1 MTGQELNEM
10 MASGAIKIIK
20 GRLVSTENPKMDYG
34 GKRNLK
40 STTDATTLEP
50 VKFKASKLTSI
61 IGKVKITKTK
71 DGKDIKPNPRV
82 KNANKYY
89 YDGHKFDS
97 NLEIYMYQL
106 LMKKKIK
113 FVMKHIITLQPGF
126 RNKDGKAI
134 IAIKWKADFYL
145 PDYNM
150 VVDTKGWATEIFK
163 MKLKLFK
170 HMQHKG
176 GYSHI
181 KKLEFPKN
189 KNECLLLS
197 ITLK

>member
-1 MTGQELNEM
+1 MGEIKYNIKMKDKMTGQELNEM

-20 GRLVSTENPKMDYG
+20 GRLVSTENEKMDYG
-34 GKRNLK
+34 PKRKLK
-40 STTDATTLEP
+40 STTDATPLMP
-50 VKFKASKLTSI
+50 VKFKSNKRVINAT
-61 IGKVKITKTK
+61 KVKV
-71 DGKDIKPNPRV
+71 DDI
-82 KNANKYY
+82 
-89 YDGHKFDS
+89 KFDS
-97 NLEIYMYQL
+97 KLEAYMYGL
-106 LMKKKIK
+106 FKAKNIK
-113 FVMKHIITLQPGF
+113 MELQYVITLQPGF
-126 RNKDGKAI
+126 KHNGKTI
-134 IAIKWKADFYL
+134 RAIKWVADFYL